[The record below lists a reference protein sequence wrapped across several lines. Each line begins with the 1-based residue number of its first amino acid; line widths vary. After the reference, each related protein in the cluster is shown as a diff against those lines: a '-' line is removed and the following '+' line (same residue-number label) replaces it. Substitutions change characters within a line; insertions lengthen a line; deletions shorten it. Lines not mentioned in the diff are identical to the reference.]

1 MEMVA
6 RPVRAT
12 LPSTW
17 WWNSATPSS
26 VAAKRMKSTGM
37 PTRDGPSAPGAA
49 SASGEAKKANKP
61 ARRCRRR
68 SSNSDFINSPK
79 GQSAGILASLMQE
92 PGLRMEADFG

>member
-6 RPVRAT
+6 RPVSAT
-12 LPSTW
+12 FSTW

-37 PTRDGPSAPGAA
+37 PATVGPSVPGAA

-61 ARRCRRR
+61 ARRCSRR
-68 SSNSDFINSPK
+68 SSNSDFIKFSKRPV
-79 GQSAGILASLMQE
+79 GQE
-92 PGLRMEADFG
+92 F